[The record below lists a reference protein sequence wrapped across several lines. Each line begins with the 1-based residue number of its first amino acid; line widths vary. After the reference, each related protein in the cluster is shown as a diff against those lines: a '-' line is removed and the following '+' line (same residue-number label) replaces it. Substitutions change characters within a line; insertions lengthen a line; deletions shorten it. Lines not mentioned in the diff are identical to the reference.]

1 MSLLYSSLFKLIDP
15 DIISHSPKSNTYKLL
30 KNLLNFVISFKK
42 KSNNNYKNYSINPSI
57 NNIKLKKYSFSAF
70 KTEDLMNLEELIMIK
85 YYFNNK
91 KFYSNFL
98 DLGASIGIHTVI
110 ASKIGFNVESY
121 EPDKK
126 HYKQLLLNCR
136 VNKVKNVKSY
146 EKAVYKKKCKLTF
159 VNVKNNTTSNH
170 VLGFKKKLYG
180 PISRTKVDAV
190 KADNLF
196 KRSDLVKMD
205 IEGAEYEVLKSIC
218 KKNWNSTDCFVSVH
232 NDYVAK
238 KIFNHFKKIKINMF
252 SSKINWQKIKKF
264 DDLPTCHAEGLL
276 FISKKNKMNW
286 EYFN

>member
-1 MSLLYSSLFKLIDP
+1 MSY
-15 DIISHSPKSNTYKLL
+15 LL
-30 KNLLNFVISFKK
+30 K
-42 KSNNNYKNYSINPSI
+42 KSSNNYKNYSINPSI

-146 EKAVYKKKCKLTF
+146 EKAVYKKSVNLHLF
-159 VNVKNNTTSNH
+159 NVKNNTTSNH
-170 VLGFKKKLYG
+170 VLGLKKKLYG

-205 IEGAEYEVLKSIC
+205 IEGAEYEVLKLIF

-276 FISKKNKMNW
+276 FISKKN
-286 EYFN
+286 